1 MEQATRSQVA
11 TLRHFLSNRL
21 ETLRTEIDVVMPV
34 ERVDAA
40 VQEVASHADQS
51 VEQQDE
57 ELVDAQLQRDLDELR
72 LVQAALQRLDGTGY
86 GECIDCGA
94 DIPTQRLL
102 AQPAAERC
110 LACQSVFEL
119 AQRRWRP

>member
-1 MEQATRSQVA
+1 MEQATRSQLAVLRQLLSDRLK
-11 TLRHFLSNRL
+11 TLRA
-21 ETLRTEIDVVMPV
+21 EIDAAAPA
-34 ERVDAA
+34 ERMNTA

-57 ELVDAQLQRDLDELR
+57 ELADVQLQRDLDELK
-72 LVQAALQRLDGTGY
+72 LVQAALLRLDGTGY

-94 DIPTQRLL
+94 DIPSQRLL

-110 LACQSVFEL
+110 TSCQSAFEL
-119 AQRRWRP
+119 AQRR